1 MEGVAELARR
11 YGFRVIEDASH
22 AVGARYKGRPVGG
35 CEFSD
40 IAVFSFHPVKIITTA
55 EGGLAT
61 TQDSKLAQKMSLLRS
76 HGMTREP
83 ELMGQEPLGPWY
95 YEQIELGFNYRMTDM
110 QAALGL
116 SQFARLDRIVERRH
130 EIAARYDDLLSDLP
144 LRLPWTHPDAYS
156 ALHLYPIR
164 LDLDRAPRS
173 HRETFEFLRERGVGV
188 NLHYIPVHTQPYYRA
203 LGFRPGDFPE
213 AERYHADAI
222 SLPMYP
228 TLTDAQQQEVVDT
241 LREVLEA

>member
-1 MEGVAELARR
+1 MERIAELAQQ

-22 AVGARYKGRPVGG
+22 AIGARYKGRPVGG

-40 IAVFSFHPVKIITTA
+40 ITVFSFHPVKIITTA

-61 TQDSKLAQKMSLLRS
+61 TQDSQLAQTMSLLRS

-83 ELMGQEPLGPWY
+83 ELMGQAPLGPWY
-95 YEQIELGFNYRMTDM
+95 YEQIALGFNYRMTDM

-116 SQFARLDRIVERRH
+116 SQFARLDEFVKRRH
-130 EIAARYDDLLSDLP
+130 EIAARYDGLLRDLP
-144 LRLPWTHPDAYS
+144 VRTPWTHPDAYS
-156 ALHLYPIR
+156 ALHLYPVR
-164 LDLDRAPRS
+164 LDLDRTPRS
-173 HRETFEFLRERGVGV
+173 HRETFELLRERGVGV

-213 AERYHADAI
+213 AERYHAEAI

-228 TLTDAQQQEVVDT
+228 TLTGAQQQEVVDT